1 MLKKIILFEGEMVG
15 GHGHHY
21 QHMVESSF
29 YLKNKGKIIWIV
41 NKKFEQRNLF
51 IPNFVKVFPVID
63 TGYRDLINNKNAV
76 FVIVKNFFLYFYFL
90 FYSFNNFNYLN
101 ILRKNFF
108 LLPKYFPSFFLV
120 YKRLKI
126 TSNDVIIFQ
135 SARLNDFELSYF
147 LSLIDKNYP
156 DIHLKIIALHKK
168 QKLKKFYFYLK
179 KLLINKILFKKFFVY
194 TETPNQSLIIKN
206 DTGISLKVFNN
217 ILNFYSRQNNKRH
230 LTIGFLGESRKDKG
244 FDKVP
249 DLIEKIIKINNNFR
263 FIIQISRISREFKF
277 VQDRIIKLAKGNKKI
292 KIITGY
298 LNFHSYRNMLKK
310 VDIMPILHT
319 PQQLK
324 NFGSGIIFSSLTN
337 EIPIIILKN
346 NNYIK
351 KLFKFKSYLEAKN
364 IDDYAMCV
372 YKIFRN
378 YNYYLA
384 QAKKQSNLYKSK
396 LINDP
401 LINRI

>member
-1 MLKKIILFEGEMVG
+1 
-15 GHGHHY
+15 
-21 QHMVESSF
+21 
-29 YLKNKGKIIWIV
+29 
-41 NKKFEQRNLF
+41 
-51 IPNFVKVFPVID
+51 
-63 TGYRDLINNKNAV
+63 
-76 FVIVKNFFLYFYFL
+76 
-90 FYSFNNFNYLN
+90 
-101 ILRKNFF
+101 
-108 LLPKYFPSFFLV
+108 
-120 YKRLKI
+120 
-126 TSNDVIIFQ
+126 
-135 SARLNDFELSYF
+135 
-147 LSLIDKNYP
+147 
-156 DIHLKIIALHKK
+156 
-168 QKLKKFYFYLK
+168 
-179 KLLINKILFKKFFVY
+179 
-194 TETPNQSLIIKN
+194 
-206 DTGISLKVFNN
+206 VFNN

-364 IDDYAMCV
+364 IDDYAICV

>member
-21 QHMVESSF
+21 HHMVESSL

-41 NKKFEQRNLF
+41 NKKFQRKNLF

-63 TGYRDLINNKNAV
+63 TGYRDLINNKNTI
-76 FVIVKNFFLYFYFL
+76 FVVIKNFFFYFYFL
-90 FYSFNNFNYLN
+90 FFFNNFNYLN
-101 ILRKNFF
+101 ILSKNFF
-108 LLPKYFPSFFLV
+108 LLPKYFSSFFYI

-135 SARLNDFELSYF
+135 SARLNDCELSYF

-156 DIHLKIIALHKK
+156 DMHLRIIALHKK

-179 KLLINKILFKKFFVY
+179 KFLINKILFKKIFLY
-194 TETPNQSLIIKN
+194 TETTKQSLIIKN

-217 ILNFYSRQNNKRH
+217 ILNFYSRQNNKKN

-249 DLIEKIIKINNNFR
+249 DLIEKIIKINNNFK
-263 FIIQISRISREFKF
+263 FIIQISKISREFKF
-277 VQDRIIKLAKGNKKI
+277 VQDRIIKLGNDNKNI

-298 LNFHSYRNMLKK
+298 LNFHSYRNILKR

-319 PQQLK
+319 SHQLK

-337 EIPIIILKN
+337 EIPIVILKN

-372 YKIFRN
+372 CKISRN

-384 QAKKQSNLYKSK
+384 EAKKQSNLYKSK

-401 LINRI
+401 LINKI

>member
-179 KLLINKILFKKFFVY
+179 KLLINKILFKKFLVY

>member
-21 QHMVESSF
+21 HHMVESSL

-41 NKKFEQRNLF
+41 NKKFQRKNLF

-63 TGYRDLINNKNAV
+63 TGYRDLINNKNTI
-76 FVIVKNFFLYFYFL
+76 FVVIKNFFFYFYFL
-90 FYSFNNFNYLN
+90 FFFNNFNYLN
-101 ILRKNFF
+101 ILSKNFF
-108 LLPKYFPSFFLV
+108 LLPKYFSSFFYI

-135 SARLNDFELSYF
+135 SARLNDCELSYF

-156 DIHLKIIALHKK
+156 DMHLRIIALHKK

-179 KLLINKILFKKFFVY
+179 KFLINKILFKKIFLY
-194 TETPNQSLIIKN
+194 TETTKQSLIIKN

-217 ILNFYSRQNNKRH
+217 ILNFYSRQNNKRY

-249 DLIEKIIKINNNFR
+249 DLIEKIIKINNNFK
-263 FIIQISRISREFKF
+263 FIIQISKISREFKF
-277 VQDRIIKLAKGNKKI
+277 VQDRIIKLGNDNKNI

-298 LNFHSYRNMLKK
+298 LNFHSYRNILKR

-319 PQQLK
+319 SHQLK

-337 EIPIIILKN
+337 EIPIVILKN

-372 YKIFRN
+372 CKISRN

-384 QAKKQSNLYKSK
+384 EAKKQSNLYKSK

-401 LINRI
+401 LINKI

>member
-1 MLKKIILFEGEMVG
+1 M
-15 GHGHHY
+15 
-21 QHMVESSF
+21 
-29 YLKNKGKIIWIV
+29 
-41 NKKFEQRNLF
+41 F
-51 IPNFVKVFPVID
+51 IPNFVKVFPIID
-63 TGYRDLINNKNAV
+63 TGYRDLINNKNAI
-76 FVIVKNFFLYFYFL
+76 FVIIKNFFLYFYFL
-90 FYSFNNFNYLN
+90 FYFIFFNNFNYLN
-101 ILRKNFF
+101 ILSKNFF
-108 LLPKYFPSFFLV
+108 LLPKYFPSFFFV

-126 TSNDVIIFQ
+126 ISTDVIIFQ
-135 SARLNDFELSYF
+135 SARLNDIELSYF

-179 KLLINKILFKKFFVY
+179 KFLINKILFKKFFLY
-194 TETPNQSLIIKN
+194 TETTNQSLIIKN
-206 DTGISLKVFNN
+206 DTGINPKVFNN
-217 ILNFYSRQNNKRH
+217 ILNFYSRQKNKRH

-298 LNFHSYRNMLKK
+298 LNFHSYRNMLKR

-337 EIPIIILKN
+337 EIPIVILKN
-346 NNYIK
+346 NNCVK

-372 YKIFRN
+372 CKIFRN

-401 LINRI
+401 LINRV

>member
-21 QHMVESSF
+21 HHMVESSL

-41 NKKFEQRNLF
+41 NKKFQRKNLF

-63 TGYRDLINNKNAV
+63 TGYRDLINNKNTI
-76 FVIVKNFFLYFYFL
+76 FVVIKNFFFYFYFL
-90 FYSFNNFNYLN
+90 FFFNNFNYLN
-101 ILRKNFF
+101 ILSKNFF
-108 LLPKYFPSFFLV
+108 LLPKYFSSFFYI

-135 SARLNDFELSYF
+135 SARLNDCELSYF

-156 DIHLKIIALHKK
+156 DMHLRIIALHKK

-179 KLLINKILFKKFFVY
+179 KFLINKILFKKIFLY
-194 TETPNQSLIIKN
+194 TETTKQSLIIKN

-217 ILNFYSRQNNKRH
+217 ILNFYSRQNNKRY

-249 DLIEKIIKINNNFR
+249 DLIEKIIKINNNFK
-263 FIIQISRISREFKF
+263 FIIQISKISREFKF
-277 VQDRIIKLAKGNKKI
+277 VQDRIIKLGNDNKNI

-298 LNFHSYRNMLKK
+298 LNFHSYRNILKR

-319 PQQLK
+319 SHQLK

-337 EIPIIILKN
+337 EIPIVILKN

-372 YKIFRN
+372 CKISRN

-384 QAKKQSNLYKSK
+384 EAKKQSNLYKSK

-401 LINRI
+401 LIKKI